1 MKIKLD
7 PQAIPFEALTT
18 LFDEKSDNLSLLK
31 PSIGSGCVQMFELDR
46 GLEARFWMCRFDE
59 QIELIGNV
67 QPEYRSRYFTLICFV
82 DTTALRLCMSDS
94 LLSQNILWDTIFLSA
109 NSRYGIIIPPGVE
122 TRCVSISFT
131 NTWFRHNMLDCSH
144 RFQPLKQQ
152 LEAIRSFTVLG
163 RMSATEKKLV
173 EDLLNTDWKKS
184 FGTFYI
190 KAAVVKILIDVLHRI
205 NERESL
211 SINQV
216 CLEKHIPELE
226 KYTR

>member
-1 MKIKLD
+1 MKMKPD
-7 PQAIPFEALTT
+7 PQRIPLETLTT
-18 LFDEKSDNLSLLK
+18 FFDEKSDNLFLLK
-31 PSIGSGCVQMFELDR
+31 ASVGSGCVQRFELDR

-59 QIELIGNV
+59 QMELIGNV
-67 QPEYRSRYFTLICFV
+67 QPEYKSRYFTLICFE
-82 DTTALRLCMSDS
+82 DPSDLRLCMSDS
-94 LLSQNILWDTIFLSA
+94 SLSENIFWDTIFLSA
-109 NSRYGIIIPPGVE
+109 NFRYGIIIPPNIE

-131 NTWFRHNMLDCSH
+131 NTWFRHNVLDCNH

-152 LEAIRSFTVLG
+152 LEAIRSFSVLG
-163 RMSATEKKLV
+163 RMSATEKKLI

-226 KYTR
+226 KYIR